1 MSNVYRK
8 GRFPSSDDVP
18 QEING
23 MIRNHVFEAKYSMQ
37 GHMVDQV
44 VNRINLLTDIVA
56 EIARLMTPEQQN
68 ELAIA
73 YEWFNVDY
81 DEGLEEFSSLED
93 LLS

>member
-8 GRFPSSDDVP
+8 GRFPSIDDIP

-37 GHMVDQV
+37 GHMIDQV
-44 VNRINLLTDIVA
+44 VNRINLLTDVVA
-56 EIARLMTPEQQN
+56 EMARIMTPEQQD
-68 ELAIA
+68 ELATA
-73 YEWFNVDY
+73 YEWFSADCDEVD
-81 DEGLEEFSSLED
+81 SLED